1 MEDMQKRKLQ
11 VEEKLDSLEKQVI
24 IRDEEIK
31 RLHNLHS
38 GG

>member
-1 MEDMQKRKLQ
+1 VED
-11 VEEKLDSLEKQVI
+11 KLDSLEKQVI

-31 RLHNLHS
+31 RLHNLYS